1 MRVRVKI
8 VLHFVGIMKVRI
20 ANVLNHNTHT
30 HRDCHKHTHFPTL
43 PPPLPQALRESF
55 NNFNSYLAILSA
67 IESSPISRLDW
78 PDRVIKSLEE
88 PRALI
93 DNKGSFKNYREAFA
107 RAKPPCI
114 PYM

>member
-1 MRVRVKI
+1 MKTRVRV
-8 VLHFVGIMKVRI
+8 VLHFVGIMKVH
-20 ANVLNHNTHT
+20 V
-30 HRDCHKHTHFPTL
+30 FPSLTASRVYCL
-43 PPPLPQALRESF
+43 SYERSTFSLSLQSLRENF
-55 NNFNSYLAILSA
+55 QNFNSYLAILSA
-67 IESSPISRLDW
+67 IESSPVSRLDW
-78 PDRVIKSLEE
+78 PERVVKSLEE

>member
-1 MRVRVKI
+1 MYSI
-8 VLHFVGIMKVRI
+8 T
-20 ANVLNHNTHT
+20 THT
-30 HRDCHKHTHFPTL
+30 HTEIVTSTLTFQPSL
-43 PPPLPQALRESF
+43 PPPPPQALRESF